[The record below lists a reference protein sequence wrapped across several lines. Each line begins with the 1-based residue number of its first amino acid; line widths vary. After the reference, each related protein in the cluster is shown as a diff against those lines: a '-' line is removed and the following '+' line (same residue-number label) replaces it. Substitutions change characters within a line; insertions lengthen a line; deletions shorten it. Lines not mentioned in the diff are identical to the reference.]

1 MQVTNLRISELEME
15 KSELQKKM
23 RSYKADM
30 SQVREE
36 FSSYKSKTSTKLE
49 QFESMHQDIDRLRA
63 ENEELTLRN

>member
-1 MQVTNLRISELEME
+1 MTGLRVTELELE
-15 KSELQKKM
+15 KNELQKKM
-23 RSYKADM
+23 RSYKTDI

-36 FSSYKSKTSTKLE
+36 FSSFKSKTSTKLE